1 MSTMR
6 STLRRTWAQ
15 IDLDAIEYN
24 YRSLRK
30 RCGEDVRFLGV
41 VKADAYGHGAV
52 RVASVLQ
59 ELGADYLAVSSLD
72 EAMELRANGIVMPI
86 LILGH
91 TPTEQVPN
99 LIANNITQT
108 VTCLAKAEE
117 YNAAAAQFGAVLR
130 VHMKVD
136 TGMSRLGVL
145 CAGKHFETGVKGI
158 VDSCNMPFL
167 EVEGIFTHFSVAD
180 ETDADNTAY
189 TRAQFELFCSTV
201 RAVEDT
207 LGRRIPLHHCANT
220 GAVALHP
227 GTYMDMVRPGLLLYG
242 CGELAGALG
251 LHPAMTLKAAINTIK
266 TYDEGTDISYGRLY
280 RTSGKTRIG
289 VIPYGYADGF
299 FRCLSNRCSIMTAS
313 GPAPLRGR
321 ICMDMSM
328 IDLTE
333 LPDVGV
339 GDEVEIFGENNRVE
353 ELAAIAGTIPYEL
366 VCAVSKR
373 VPRVYIRNGQEIDR
387 ELLLRF

>member
-1 MSTMR
+1 MK
-6 STLRRTWAQ
+6 STLRRTWAE
-15 IDLDAIEYN
+15 IDLDAIRHN
-24 YRSLRK
+24 YEQLRA
-30 RCGEDVRFLGV
+30 RVGADVKFLGV

-52 RVASVLQ
+52 HVGRTLQ

-108 VTCLAKAEE
+108 VTCLAKAHE
-117 YNAAAAQFGAVLR
+117 YNAAAAAFGGVLR

-145 CAGKHFETGVKGI
+145 CAGRHFETGVDGI
-158 VDSCNMPFL
+158 VDSCNMPNL
-167 EVEGIFTHFSVAD
+167 EVEGIFTHFAVSD
-180 ETDADNTAY
+180 EPDADDVEY
-189 TRAQFELFCSTV
+189 TKRQFELFRATIS
-201 RAVEDT
+201 AVEQR
-207 LGRRIPLHHCANT
+207 LGRRIPIRHCANT
-220 GAVALHP
+220 GAVARYP
-227 GTYMDMVRPGLLLYG
+227 ETYMDMVRPGLLLYG
-242 CGELAGALG
+242 YGEFAAELG
-251 LHPAMTLKAAINTIK
+251 LRPAMALKAMINTIK
-266 TYDEGTDISYGRLY
+266 IYDEGTDISYGRMF
-280 RTSGKTRIG
+280 RTKSKTRIG

-299 FRCLSNRCSIMTAS
+299 FRCLSNRCSIMTDS
-313 GPAPLRGR
+313 GPAPQRGR

-333 LPDVGV
+333 LPEVGV
-339 GDEVEIFGENNRVE
+339 GDEVEIFGARNPVE
-353 ELAAIAGTIPYEL
+353 TLAQLAGTVPYEL

-373 VPRVYIRNGQEIDR
+373 VPRVYIKNGVEIDR

>member
-1 MSTMR
+1 MK
-6 STLRRTWAQ
+6 STLRRTWAEV
-15 IDLDAIEYN
+15 DLDAIRHN
-24 YRSLRK
+24 YETLRA
-30 RCGEDVRFLGV
+30 RIGENVKFLGV

-52 RVASVLQ
+52 HVAKTLQ

-91 TPTEQVPN
+91 TPAEQVPN

-108 VTCLAKAEE
+108 VTCLAKAHE
-117 YNAAAAQFGAVLR
+117 YNEAAAQFGAKVR

-145 CAGKHFETGVKGI
+145 CAGRHFDTGVDGI
-158 VDSCNMPFL
+158 VDSCNMPNL
-167 EVEGIFTHFSVAD
+167 EVEGIFTHFAVAD
-180 ETDADNTAY
+180 ETDEDDVNY
-189 TRAQFELFCSTV
+189 TKRQFKLFRATV
-201 RAVEDT
+201 SAVEQR
-207 LGRRIPLHHCANT
+207 LGRRIAIHHCANT
-220 GAVALHP
+220 GAVALYP
-227 GTYMDMVRPGLLLYG
+227 ETYMDMVRPGLLLYG
-242 CGELAGALG
+242 CGELARGLG
-251 LHPAMTLKAAINTIK
+251 LRPAMTLKAMINTIK
-266 TYDEGTDISYGRLY
+266 IYDEGTDISYGRMF
-280 RTSGKTRIG
+280 RTSSPTRIG

-313 GPAPLRGR
+313 GPAPQRGR

-328 IDLTE
+328 IDLSK

-339 GDEVEIFGENNRVE
+339 GDEVEIFGPNNPVDT
-353 ELAAIAGTIPYEL
+353 LAQLAGTIPYEL

-373 VPRVYIRNGQEIDR
+373 VPRVYFKNGVEIDR